1 MDIYLTVCVRH
12 HALAAS
18 ADPTP
23 TVHPSYLIRDDVS
36 PSGSTGVWGM
46 MRRLRR
52 TPSEGLP
59 ALWKGQL
66 ITTVHSLLSSTIQPT
81 LHTFLLVL
89 LPDSAT
95 EVNTSFQLPLASY
108 PSPALP
114 LGLHVASHLITHLFL
129 SPLELIRT
137 RLIIQPSSLATSQ
150 TSLSMAKSIVKE
162 EGGISSLYLH
172 PHLLIPS
179 ILEHTIRPLLTLSI
193 PLFIERQLNISPDVS
208 PITYSLLDLSFGLAS
223 LLVILPIETIRK
235 RLQIQD
241 RTAERALTKRQR
253 RTIVRT
259 RERDYVGVVEG
270 LWRIA
275 SEETTTPGKK
285 RSDGLR
291 ESVQNTRIDGLKQL
305 YRGVS
310 HGLAGG

>member
-1 MDIYLTVCVRH
+1 
-12 HALAAS
+12 
-18 ADPTP
+18 
-23 TVHPSYLIRDDVS
+23 
-36 PSGSTGVWGM
+36 
-46 MRRLRR
+46 MRRIRR

-59 ALWKGQL
+59 SLWKGQL
-66 ITTVHSLLSSTIQPT
+66 ITTVHSLLSTTIEPA
-81 LHTFLLVL
+81 LHTLLLVL
-89 LPDSAT
+89 IPDSAT

-129 SPLELIRT
+129 SPLELVRT
-137 RLIIQPSSLATSQ
+137 RLIVQPSSLPSSQ
-150 TSLSMAKSIVKE
+150 SSVSMAKSIINE
-162 EGGISSLYLH
+162 EGGISSLYLD

-208 PITYSLLDLSFGLAS
+208 PITYSLLDLSLGLAS
-223 LLVILPIETIRK
+223 LLIILPIETIRK

-241 RTAERALTKRQR
+241 RNPPRAITKRQR

-270 LWRIA
+270 LWRIV
-275 SEETTTPGKK
+275 SEETTIPGKK
-285 RSDGLR
+285 RNDGMR
-291 ESVQNTRIDGLKQL
+291 ESVQNTRLDGIRQL

-310 HGLAGG
+310 DAFGQGW